1 VHLETR
7 LPAVG
12 RVELDPDRV
21 AQILNNLLENALR
34 YTPEGGTITVW
45 LERRSHAVA
54 FGVTDTGSGI
64 HPSDI
69 PHVFDRLYVA
79 EHYRALRPE
88 GSGLG
93 LNLVKVL
100 AGAMG
105 GSAAAA
111 SEPGSGTTVTVEF
124 GD

>member
-1 VHLETR
+1 
-7 LPAVG
+7 VG

-45 LERRSHAVA
+45 LERRSQAVA

-64 HPSDI
+64 HPADI

-100 AGAMG
+100 AEAMG
-105 GSAAAA
+105 GSAAVA
-111 SEPGSGTTVTVEF
+111 SELGSGTTVTVEF